1 MSRRTPAGAIALLA
15 IGLAGFKVDAQVS
28 PTRQPFAPGSPRGGS
43 QAAGTAVIRGRVTD
57 GDSGQPLRRALV
69 RVIAPGLRDNRVA
82 TTDEQGRW
90 ELIDLPAGSY
100 IVSASKGNYVGLQFG
115 QARPTDAG
123 RPIVLLDGQTVEKVD
138 FSLRRGGVITG
149 HVLDEYGDPVPN
161 VQVAALR
168 AQFVQGR
175 LRLTPAARFS
185 TTDDLGEYRVFGL
198 TPADYYVG
206 ATYRPPPPSAADDD
220 APGYAVTYSP
230 GTVNPSDAQ
239 RVTLGVGLTVDG
251 VNVALVPARLAQITG
266 TAMNS
271 SGQPM
276 AGAFVMV
283 TEKNNALG
291 NGGGAQVRPDGTF
304 TLLAVA
310 PGEYILRAQ
319 GPFTQN
325 ARPEIATATVT
336 VAGQNIDGVRLVV
349 EAASWAV
356 GTVLVDP
363 AAAAAFKGSSI
374 ALTVTPVDPPMSFI
388 DTSAHV
394 QDDFTFEAAVH
405 AGINI
410 VRLIGMPNDVAM
422 KAVRVG
428 GVDVTDGGFDVKPG
442 EIVRG
447 IEVELTSHP
456 TVVSGQVADSRGAP
470 AKDCT
475 VVIFARDE
483 RKWEGASRY
492 VRQTRSDQDGQFRI
506 SGLPPG
512 DYHAAAVDGFQQLDL
527 AGDPDVLKQIRD
539 RAAGF
544 SLGEG
549 ETKVIDLKVTR

>member
-28 PTRQPFAPGSPRGGS
+28 PTRQPFAPGSQRAGS
-43 QAAGTAVIRGRVTD
+43 QAAGTAVMRGRIFD

-69 RVIAPGLRDNRVA
+69 RVLAPGLRENRVA

-138 FSLRRGGVITG
+138 FGLRRGGVITG

-168 AQFVQGR
+168 AQFMQGR
-175 LRLTPAARFS
+175 RRLTPAARFS
-185 TTDDLGEYRVFGL
+185 TTDDVGEYRLFGL
-198 TPADYYVG
+198 PPADYYVG
-206 ATYRPPPPSAADDD
+206 ATYRPPPPSAADDE
-220 APGYAVTYSP
+220 APGYAVTYFP
-230 GTVNPSDAQ
+230 GTLNPTDAQ

-266 TAMNS
+266 TALNS
-271 SGQPM
+271 NGQPM
-276 AGAFVMV
+276 ANAFVV
-283 TEKNNALG
+283 VAEKNNAFDVAS
-291 NGGGAQVRPDGTF
+291 GAQVRPDGTF
-304 TLLAVA
+304 IVLGVA

-319 GPFTQN
+319 GRFAQN
-325 ARPEIATATVT
+325 ARPEIATAAVT
-336 VAGQNIDGVRLVV
+336 VAGQNIDGVQLVV
-349 EAASWAV
+349 APPSMAS

-363 AAAAAFKGSSI
+363 AAGAAMNGSSI
-374 ALTVTPVDPPMSFI
+374 ALTVSPVDPQMSFT
-388 DTSAHV
+388 DTSARVH
-394 QDDFTFEAAVH
+394 DDFSFEAAVQ
-405 AGINI
+405 AGVNS
-410 VRLIGMPNDVAM
+410 VRLMGMPNNLAL

-428 GVDVTDGGFDVKPG
+428 GVDVTDSGFDVKPG
-442 EIVRG
+442 ENVRG

-512 DYHAAAVDGFQQLDL
+512 DYHAAAADGFQQLDL

-544 SLGEG
+544 SIGEG
-549 ETKVIDLKVTR
+549 ETKVISLRIED